1 MNWGRLERTLSDGTE
16 TGLLDPS
23 VEVERQMRKYLLGTT
38 ALVAAS
44 AMATSAMAMPIQS
57 MSETGVPILTA
68 SMVAQWEAGIAS
80 NDNNA
85 ASSNTRDGGFVNGR
99 FAEIFFNGELT
110 ADNGLVYGA
119 KVHFGTG
126 GVQSNGYPGREYI
139 YLSGGWGSMEFGNW
153 IGADSGLNLCLVCN
167 TYAGYGALDTPWKS
181 YIISPDGN
189 FRNGGVNSMWFDQS
203 VKITYYTP
211 VVAGIQAGVSY
222 TPTLKPFWGVTSDS
236 PFQDNDGFRKD
247 VFGFGLQFNQ
257 EFEGVGIALSAVGA
271 GSDGYLGAFQDG
283 TTGEVTGVGYY
294 ELGVR
299 VKYAGFQFGGSWW
312 DEGTG
317 GAIKGRDSGFEKT
330 GWSLEAAYSSGPY
343 GVEVQY
349 ASTESSSA
357 NRTMTAAAASPGVS
371 LSENYD
377 VEMWSV
383 SFGYAVAPGLKWYAE
398 VTGADFDHSQSAAD
412 ITANGAINLDNDAV
426 ALITGLVLSF

>member
-1 MNWGRLERTLSDGTE
+1 
-16 TGLLDPS
+16 
-23 VEVERQMRKYLLGTT
+23 
-38 ALVAAS
+38 
-44 AMATSAMAMPIQS
+44 
-57 MSETGVPILTA
+57 
-68 SMVAQWEAGIAS
+68 
-80 NDNNA
+80 
-85 ASSNTRDGGFVNGR
+85 
-99 FAEIFFNGELT
+99 
-110 ADNGLVYGA
+110 
-119 KVHFGTG
+119 
-126 GVQSNGYPGREYI
+126 
-139 YLSGGWGSMEFGNW
+139 MEFGNW
-153 IGADSGLNLCLVCN
+153 IGADSGLNLCITCN

-181 YIISPDGN
+181 YIISPNSN

-222 TPTLKPFWGVTSDS
+222 TPTLKNFFGVQPEGPFT
-236 PFQDNDGFRKD
+236 DNDGQYKD
-247 VFGFGLQFNQ
+247 LFGFGLQFNQ

-271 GSDGYLGAFQDG
+271 VSDSQG
-283 TTGEVTGVGYY
+283 TPTTSVNRIGEVTGVGYY
-294 ELGVR
+294 ELGARVR
-299 VKYAGFQFGGSWW
+299 YAGFQFGGSWW

-317 GAIKGRDSGFEKT
+317 GAIRGRDYGFEKT

-357 NRTMTAAAASPGVS
+357 NRTITAAAALAHAATGTFPNGGSPS
-371 LSENYD
+371 TLTENYD
-377 VEMWSV
+377 VDMWSV

-412 ITANGAINLDNDAV
+412 ITANSAINLDNDAV

>member
-1 MNWGRLERTLSDGTE
+1 
-16 TGLLDPS
+16 
-23 VEVERQMRKYLLGTT
+23 
-38 ALVAAS
+38 
-44 AMATSAMAMPIQS
+44 
-57 MSETGVPILTA
+57 
-68 SMVAQWEAGIAS
+68 
-80 NDNNA
+80 
-85 ASSNTRDGGFVNGR
+85 
-99 FAEIFFNGELT
+99 
-110 ADNGLVYGA
+110 
-119 KVHFGTG
+119 
-126 GVQSNGYPGREYI
+126 
-139 YLSGGWGSMEFGNW
+139 MEFGNW

-181 YIISPDGN
+181 YIINPHGN
-189 FRNGGVNSMWFDQS
+189 FRNGGVNSVWFDQS

-222 TPTLKPFWGVTSDS
+222 TPTRKQFFGVQPDG
-236 PFQDNDGFRKD
+236 PFQDNDGQYKD
-247 VFGFGLQFNQ
+247 VVGFGLQFNQ

-271 GSDGYLGAFQDG
+271 VSDSVG
-283 TTGEVTGVGYY
+283 TDNTSTRIGEVTGVGYY
-294 ELGVR
+294 ELGARVR
-299 VKYAGFQFGGSWW
+299 YAGFQFGGSWW

-317 GAIKGRDSGFEKT
+317 GAIRGRDYGFEKT

-349 ASTESSSA
+349 ASTASSSA
-357 NRTMTAAAASPGVS
+357 NRTITEAGEHATTGMIPTGVS
-371 LSENYD
+371 PSTLTENYD
-377 VEMWSV
+377 VDMWSV